1 MDVGLVLGM
10 LVNMPHLNRGVA
22 FSFQVF
28 RLGEASH
35 AIDFRD
41 INLLYLVYNE
51 SFPIKRYSIPCRVEL
66 VFTPLCNFLWI
77 GRFGDTKTQPSPEIF
92 VSAIGMCY
100 KASSVFIDVAKQW
113 ACCRFYFS

>member
-41 INLLYLVYNE
+41 TNLLYLVYNV
-51 SFPIKRYSIPCRVEL
+51 SFPIKRGVGIY
-66 VFTPLCNFLWI
+66 PLCNFFMD
-77 GRFGDTKTQPSPEIF
+77 RE
-92 VSAIGMCY
+92 V
-100 KASSVFIDVAKQW
+100 
-113 ACCRFYFS
+113 